1 MSTSLKFLLVDCG
14 VLKQG
19 GLKQDWSRQ
28 SGLEKGYY
36 REKKSNLNAYL
47 QLSAIE
53 GTPLFIPDVNQAVCM
68 ELAT

>member
-47 QLSAIE
+47 
-53 GTPLFIPDVNQAVCM
+53 
-68 ELAT
+68 